1 MIINI
6 FKIDLSLLSMLA
18 IAILCFACN
27 DVDSNSPKLLKYRV
41 AKDTI
46 ITGLN
51 HPWSISFLEEDIALI
66 TEKDGGLLKV
76 DLLNNTKTPILG
88 FPSDLK
94 DSLRIVHRGDN
105 SGIFEIV
112 KHPDFSS
119 NQLIYVSYAAKN
131 SDGYTTKIIRA
142 RLKEDELID
151 LTTIFIADPYTKD
164 LFHYGG
170 GMIFGLDGKLYFTIG
185 ERLYNEKDQ
194 PSLPIAQDVTDKRGK
209 IYRLNDDGS
218 MPDDNPDFGKDA
230 IPGLYAMGIR
240 AAQGI
245 TVDKIDGTIWFSEH
259 GTYQGDELNLL
270 KAGANYGWPIK
281 TTGKY
286 RFKEYDPPAMEGTEF
301 SPPIHYWKQTIAP
314 TGLIVYNDEEFEEWK
329 GDLILPGLSNGSLW
343 RINLE
348 NKQVESVEEL
358 FVNDRTRSRKVA
370 VSPEGKLFMLTDE
383 DDGKLIRIFKKD

>member
-1 MIINI
+1 MINNK
-6 FKIDLSLLSMLA
+6 FKVNVAFLSC
-18 IAILCFACN
+18 IAMAVLCASCK
-27 DVDSNSPKLLKYRV
+27 DVDRTPLNLLKHRV
-41 AKDTI
+41 VKDTI
-46 ITGLN
+46 INGLN

-76 DLLNNTKTPILG
+76 DLLKNIKTPIVG

-94 DSLRIVHRGDN
+94 DSLRIVNRGDN
-105 SGIFEIV
+105 SGIFEIIQ
-112 KHPDFSS
+112 HPEFSS
-119 NQLIYVSYAAKN
+119 NQLVYISYAAKN
-131 SDGYTTKIIRA
+131 NEGYTTKVIRA
-142 RLKEDELID
+142 RLEKDTLKD
-151 LTTIFIADPYTKD
+151 LTTIFVADPYTKD

-170 GMIFGLDGKLYFTIG
+170 GMTFGLDGKLYFTIG

-218 MPDDNPDFGKDA
+218 VPVDNPDFGNHA
-230 IPGLYAMGIR
+230 VPGLYAIGIR

-245 TVDKIDGTIWFSEH
+245 AVDKRDGTIWFSEH

-270 KAGANYGWPIK
+270 IAGANYGWPIK

-286 RFKEYDPPAMEGTEF
+286 RYGAYDPPAIEGAEF
-301 SPPIHYWKQTIAP
+301 NPPIHYWKQTIAP

-329 GDLILPGLSNGSLW
+329 GDIILPGLSNGSFW

-348 NKQVESVEEL
+348 SNQVESVEEL
-358 FVNDRTRSRKVA
+358 FVNDRVRSRKVA
-370 VSPEGKLFMLTDE
+370 VSPEGKLYMLTDE
-383 DDGKLIRIFKKD
+383 DDGKLIRIVKNK